1 MIGYRKNN
9 RRQSSPPSAILFL
22 VPKAMLEAKF
32 SRAFR
37 FVRTVWIAKIYR
49 ALPNDETAIPEYFLD
64 AELEQFLND
73 TIEECYS
80 VIGSVTRAG
89 KRSV

>member
-1 MIGYRKNN
+1 M
-9 RRQSSPPSAILFL
+9 
-22 VPKAMLEAKF
+22 
-32 SRAFR
+32 
-37 FVRTVWIAKIYR
+37 RTVWIGKIYR

-80 VIGSVTRAG
+80 VIASVGERA
-89 KRSV
+89 KDQFSR